1 LAVRLCEAI
10 TLTVTRF
17 GNQKLRLAIV
27 GNSGGTNV
35 SESLRRAALAL
46 KYDVFFFDRY
56 RAWRGS
62 RILRSLSWRLNDK
75 KPPRLKDFVDNV
87 LTGCAYA
94 RPETL
99 IATGIAPL
107 TAVALEE
114 LRRLGIICINYST
127 DDPWNP
133 TQTAN
138 WFLHAL
144 PIYDLVFTTR
154 RANVEDFRRV
164 GCGDVQYLPFGYDDE
179 LFRSSGGPT
188 QGGAHGALHDVLFVG
203 GADKER
209 VAFIS
214 EFMNAGPAVAL
225 VGDYWETARQTRR
238 FALGHKPPEEVRIL
252 TAAAQVNLCLVRRAN
267 RDGHVMRSFEIAAL
281 GGCMLAEDTAE
292 HREIFGDDGEAVA
305 YFRSPREAADRARIL
320 LANPAECARLSAAVR
335 ERIVLQGAHTYRDRL
350 VTILGAAE
358 RHKSRRVEPQRMRL
372 LRRPSAPD
380 RLDRHGAC

>member
-1 LAVRLCEAI
+1 MRSDHANRDALR
-10 TLTVTRF
+10 
-17 GNQKLRLAIV
+17 QRLAIV

-87 LTGCAYA
+87 LTGCARA

-107 TAVALEE
+107 TAVALQE

-138 WFLHAL
+138 WFLRAL
-144 PIYDLVFTTR
+144 PIYDLVLTTR

-179 LFRSSGGPT
+179 LFGSSGGPT
-188 QGGAHGALHDVLFVG
+188 QGDAHGAPRDVLFVG

-214 EFMNAGPAVAL
+214 EFMSAGPAVTL
-225 VGDYWETARQTRR
+225 VGDYWETARRTRR
-238 FALGHKPPEEVRIL
+238 FALGHRPPEEVRIL
-252 TAAAQVNLCLVRRAN
+252 TAAAKINLCLVRRAN

-292 HREIFGDDGEAVA
+292 HREIFGDDGEAVV
-305 YFRSPREAADRARIL
+305 YFRTASEAAERAREL
-320 LANPAECARLSAAVR
+320 LADPAERARLSTAVR
-335 ERIVLQGAHTYRDRL
+335 DRIVSHGAHTYRDRL
-350 VTILGAAE
+350 VSMLQLPVAESPRRRATHTID
-358 RHKSRRVEPQRMRL
+358 RSSR
-372 LRRPSAPD
+372 
-380 RLDRHGAC
+380 